1 MASAATNNA
10 TSNRSE
16 KPDADGAR
24 DEQNN
29 LNGRANSQG
38 KDEGDEKAGDE
49 EKKPSAIGKAW
60 KKLDLDIGTVL
71 MMMK

>member
-1 MASAATNNA
+1 MVSAATHNA
-10 TSNRSE
+10 TSNTRE

-24 DEQNN
+24 DEQNGI
-29 LNGRANSQG
+29 NGRADSHG
-38 KDEGDEKAGDE
+38 KYKGDEKAGAE

-60 KKLDLDIGTVL
+60 KKLDLDVGTVL